1 MTVAK
6 MIELIGGKGGVLC
19 GKKRYATAFGEDQG
33 PTNAIS
39 VEDCTIFSFVLGT
52 ISTVYTVHAVLQL
65 MENFFFYTFS
75 TGCKTL
81 REFGYNYAGKDI
93 LTDGCTGKPLNA
105 FIFMGPVYY
114 QKLKH
119 MVRFYSI
126 LHNCLDCFCTL

>member
-52 ISTVYTVHAVLQL
+52 ISTMYTVHAVL
-65 MENFFFYTFS
+65 
-75 TGCKTL
+75 
-81 REFGYNYAGKDI
+81 
-93 LTDGCTGKPLNA
+93 
-105 FIFMGPVYY
+105 
-114 QKLKH
+114 
-119 MVRFYSI
+119 
-126 LHNCLDCFCTL
+126 